1 MTNTEALVNI
11 TWMGRNADLAQP
23 VHALATDAEVRAMV
37 AEAIRHGGV
46 PGFEARG
53 EVDLHGFVVDRFP
66 ATDTIPYNR
75 IFVRPKTPFG
85 AA

>member
-1 MTNTEALVNI
+1 MNHTEALVNL

-23 VHALATDAEVRAMV
+23 VFYLATDAEIRAWVTEAVRF
-37 AEAIRHGGV
+37 GGV
-46 PGFEARG
+46 SGLPADGP
-53 EVDLHGFVVDRFP
+53 VDLRDFVVDRFP
-66 ATDTIPYNR
+66 ASETIPYNR